1 VILMQL
7 MTPASV
13 PSEYEVE
20 VGHMF
25 ELMVMV
31 RVGALVE
38 VPQAED
44 LKLCEPWG

>member
-1 VILMQL
+1 MPMQL
-7 MTPASV
+7 MTPALI

-25 ELMVMV
+25 ELVVMV

-38 VPQAED
+38 VLQAED
-44 LKLCEPWG
+44 PKLCEPWG